1 MCINQLEN
9 VTCNVENQYS
19 RVVSRE
25 GNPNAQKIMNEVFET
40 SDTKWRGI
48 GNIKQSGL
56 KLKDKYKKFDAELI
70 FGVIDYTVEE
80 STECISGIILQG
92 IKKPMDCPAF
102 GTICTPEH
110 PLGATMVSSEGACSA
125 YYLYK
130 EKN

>member
-1 MCINQLEN
+1 
-9 VTCNVENQYS
+9 
-19 RVVSRE
+19 
-25 GNPNAQKIMNEVFET
+25 MNEVFET